1 MNRIQSAIHRIFS
14 TQQGILILFVIIMLI
29 PNFFLAYTE
38 PYRLSTILASFLLP
52 GAFYLFWAL
61 VGRRP
66 GGMMLAAL
74 PFMILGAFQLVLL
87 YLFGD
92 SIIAVD
98 MFLNLFTTNVSEAS
112 ELLKNIYPAVVGVCI
127 LYIPLLILAVRSLL
141 LKERLTS
148 RFRIRAALAG
158 CAMALL
164 GAGCLIV
171 SKALNPEFGVKHH
184 IFPANVIYNIKLT
197 LDRWDLSK
205 NYLATSKDFRFNA
218 TKQDDSTRREVY
230 VLVIGEA
237 SRAANWQLF
246 GYERPTTPELSATP
260 GVVPFSDLLT
270 QANATHKSVPIMLSP
285 ASAEN
290 FNDIYQRKSI
300 IALYKEAGF
309 KTLFISNQVPNR
321 SLIDYF
327 AAEADRRID
336 ISPRENDLITISRY
350 DGEMLPIIRQAIVS
364 TDSNLLVVIHTYGS
378 HFDYT
383 KRYPSAYAHFTPD
396 VVSSVRSSREHLV
409 NAYDNSIV
417 YTDHVLS
424 NIISMLDSARVC
436 SALLYCADHGED
448 LMDDKRERFL
458 HASPIPTYY
467 QLHVAALSWFSD
479 QYQKTYPYR
488 YEMARNNKERPATTA
503 SIFHTMAQIGKIG
516 SPYIDSTCSLVSGAY
531 LNRPRMYLT
540 DHAKAVEFFNTGLK
554 KEDFRMLDKHG
565 IEYDK
570 EDVKKIL
577 Y

>member
-1 MNRIQSAIHRIFS
+1 MNCIRSVIHRVFA
-14 TQQGILILFVIIMLI
+14 TQQGILILFVVIMLV
-29 PNFFLAYTE
+29 PNMFLAYTE
-38 PYRLSTILASFLLP
+38 PYRFSTILASLLLP
-52 GAFYLFWAL
+52 GALYLFWVL
-61 VGRRP
+61 VARRP

-98 MFLNLFTTNVSEAS
+98 MFMNLFTTNVSEAS
-112 ELLKNIYPAVVGVCI
+112 ELLRNIYPAVVGVCI

-141 LKERLTS
+141 LKERLPD
-148 RFRIRAALAG
+148 RFRMKAALTG

-164 GAGCLIV
+164 GGGCLIV
-171 SKALNPEFGVKHH
+171 SKALNPGFGVKYH

-205 NYLATSKDFRFNA
+205 NYLATSKDFHFNA
-218 TKQDDSTRREVY
+218 SKQTDSTRREIY

-246 GYERPTTPELSATP
+246 GYDRPTTPELSATP

-290 FNDIYQRKSI
+290 FNTIYQRKSI
-300 IALYKEAGF
+300 ITLYKEAGF

-327 AAEADRRID
+327 GAEADRRID

-350 DGEMLPIIRQAIVS
+350 DGEILPILRQAIIS

-383 KRYPSAYAHFTPD
+383 KRYPPSYARFTPD
-396 VVSSVRSSREHLV
+396 AVSSVRSSREHLV

-467 QLHVAALSWFSD
+467 QLHVAGLSWFSD
-479 QYQKTYPYR
+479 RYRETYPYR
-488 YEMARNNKERPATTA
+488 YEMARKNRKRPATTA
-503 SIFHTMAQIGKIG
+503 SIFHTMAQIGEIG
-516 SPYIDSTCSLVSGAY
+516 SPYVDSTRSFVSEAY
-531 LNRPRMYLT
+531 QDKPRMYLT
-540 DHAKAVEFFNTGLK
+540 DHAKAIEFFNTGLK

>member
-1 MNRIQSAIHRIFS
+1 MNRFKSFIHRLFS
-14 TQQGILILFVIIMLI
+14 TQEGILAVFVAVMLV
-29 PNFFLAYTE
+29 PDLFLAYTE
-38 PYRLSTILASFLLP
+38 PYRLSTVLASLLLP
-52 GAFYLFWAL
+52 GAFYLLWAL
-61 VGRRP
+61 IARRP
-66 GGMMLAAL
+66 GGMILAAL

-98 MFLNLFTTNVSEAS
+98 MFLNVFTTNVSEAT
-112 ELLKNIYPAVVGVCI
+112 ELLGNIYPAIIGVCV
-127 LYIPLLILAVRSLL
+127 LYIPLLVLAVRSLL
-141 LKERLTS
+141 LKQRLNG
-148 RFRIRAALAG
+148 RFRAKAALIG
-158 CAMALL
+158 CVMAL
-164 GAGCLIV
+164 GGCVCLV
-171 SKALNPEFGVKHH
+171 ASKAANPEFGVKYH
-184 IFPANVIYNIKLT
+184 IFPANVIYNIQLT
-197 LDRWDLSK
+197 LERWKLSE
-205 NYLATSKDFRFNA
+205 NYPETSKDFRFDA
-218 TKQDDSTRREVY
+218 TKRSDSAHREVY

-246 GYERPTTPELSATP
+246 GYGRPTTPDLAGTD

-270 QANATHKSVPIMLSP
+270 QANATHKSVPIILSP

-290 FNDIYQRKSI
+290 YSDIYKQKSI
-300 IALYKEAGF
+300 ISLYKEAGF

-336 ISPRENDLITISRY
+336 ISPRENDLITENRY
-350 DGEMLPIIRQAIVS
+350 DGDALPHLREAIVS

-383 KRYPSAYAHFTPD
+383 KRYPASFSRFTPD
-396 VVSSVRSSREHLV
+396 AVSSVRSSRENLV
-409 NAYDNSIV
+409 NAYDNSIA

-424 NIISMLDSARVC
+424 EIISTLDSADVC

-448 LMDDKRERFL
+448 LMDDERDRFL

-467 QLHVAALSWFSD
+467 QLHIAGLGWFSD
-479 QYQKTYPYR
+479 RYRESYPYR
-488 YEMARNNKERPATTA
+488 YEKARANRERPVTTA
-503 SIFHTMAQIGKIG
+503 SIFHTMAQIGDIE
-516 SPYIDSTCSLVSGAY
+516 SPYIDSTRSLVSNSFRN
-531 LNRPRMYLT
+531 LPRMYLT

-554 KEDFRMLDKHG
+554 EEDFRMLDKHR

-570 EDVKKIL
+570 ENVKKIK

>member
-1 MNRIQSAIHRIFS
+1 MTRIKSLIHRIFS
-14 TQQGILILFVIIMLI
+14 TQQGILILFVVIMLV
-29 PNFFLAYTE
+29 PNMFLAYTE
-38 PYRLSTILASFLLP
+38 PYRFSTILASLLLP

-61 VGRRP
+61 VVRRP
-66 GGMMLAAL
+66 GSMILAAL

-112 ELLKNIYPAVVGVCI
+112 ELLKNIYPAIIGVCI
-127 LYIPLLILAVRSLL
+127 LYIPLLILAFRSLL
-141 LKERLTS
+141 LKERLDD
-148 RFRIRAALAG
+148 RFQIKMAMIG
-158 CAMALL
+158 CVMVLL
-164 GAGCLIV
+164 GGGCLIV
-171 SKALNPEFGVKHH
+171 SKTLNPEFSVKKH

-197 LDRWDLSK
+197 LDRWNLSK
-205 NYLATSKDFRFNA
+205 NYLATSKDFHFHA
-218 TKQDDSTRREVY
+218 TKQTDSTRREIY

-237 SRAANWQLF
+237 SRATNWQLF
-246 GYERPTTPELSATP
+246 GYDRPTTPELSATP

-350 DGEMLPIIRQAIVS
+350 DGEVLPLLRQAIVS

-383 KRYPSAYAHFTPD
+383 KRYPPSYARFTPD
-396 VVSSVRSSREHLV
+396 VVSSVRSNREHLV

-424 NIISMLDSARVC
+424 NIISMLDSAQVC

-467 QLHVAALSWFSD
+467 QLHVASLSWFSNR
-479 QYQKTYPYR
+479 YRETYPYR
-488 YEMARNNKERPATTA
+488 YEMARKNEDRPATTA
-503 SIFHTMAQIGKIG
+503 SIFHTMAQIGEIK
-516 SPYIDSTCSLVSGAY
+516 SSYIDSTNSLVSAGY
-531 LNRPRMYLT
+531 LERPRMYLT
-540 DHAKAVEFFNTGLK
+540 DHAKAIEFFNTGLK
-554 KEDFRMLDKHG
+554 EEDFRMLDKHG
-565 IEYDK
+565 IKYDK

>member
-1 MNRIQSAIHRIFS
+1 MNRFKSFIHGLFS
-14 TQQGILILFVIIMLI
+14 TQQGILILFVVVMLV
-29 PNFFLAYTE
+29 PNLFLAYTE
-38 PYRLSTILASFLLP
+38 PYRFSTILASLLLP

-61 VGRRP
+61 IPRRP

-112 ELLKNIYPAVVGVCI
+112 ELLRNIYPAIIGVCI
-127 LYIPLLILAVRSLL
+127 LYIPLLVLAVRSLL
-141 LKERLTS
+141 LKQRLNKH
-148 RFRIRAALAG
+148 FRVRSALTGCIMAVAG
-158 CAMALL
+158 
-164 GAGCLIV
+164 IV
-171 SKALNPEFGVKHH
+171 CIFISNAINPEFAIKYH

-197 LDRWDLSK
+197 LDRWKLSE
-205 NYLATSKDFRFNA
+205 NYLKTSANFCFEAAKDS
-218 TKQDDSTRREVY
+218 DSSRREIY

-237 SRAANWQLF
+237 SRAANWELM
-246 GYERPTTPELSATP
+246 GYERATNPRLKKTP
-260 GVVPFSDLLT
+260 GVIPFNDLLT

-290 FNDIYQRKSI
+290 YFDIYQKKSI
-300 IALYKEAGF
+300 ITLYKEAGF

-327 AAEADRRID
+327 SAEADRRVD
-336 ISPRENDLITISRY
+336 ISPRENELITDNRY
-350 DGEMLPIIRQAIVS
+350 DEDIVPYLREAISS

-383 KRYPSAYAHFTPD
+383 KRYPSSFSQFTPD
-396 VVSSVRSSREHLV
+396 EVTSVRSSRQHLV
-409 NAYDNSIV
+409 NAYDNSIL
-417 YTDHVLS
+417 YTDYLLS
-424 NIISMLDSARVC
+424 EIISLLDTTRTC

-467 QLHVAALSWFSD
+467 QLHIAGLSWFSAS
-479 QYQKTYPYR
+479 YQTYYPYR
-488 YEMARNNKERPATTA
+488 YEAIRSNHQRPCTTA
-503 SIFHTMAQIGKIG
+503 SIFHTMAQIGNIT
-516 SPYIDSTCSLVSGAY
+516 SPHVDSTRSLGSLSY
-531 LNRPRMYLT
+531 QETPRMYLT

-554 KEDFRMLDKHG
+554 KEDFQMLDKHH
-565 IEYDK
+565 IKYDK
-570 EDVKKIL
+570 EDVKKIK